1 MSSPFLYGHQPGT
14 YERQIR
20 SLSDSSDT
28 PRWRVRALFDT
39 ELARLQMGAKIGSY
53 LAVLTESNVR
63 GMLRRKAKLA
73 EIAAN
78 DKDCKSSAATAATPL
93 RDTSPETDALRNRRD

>member
-1 MSSPFLYGHQPGT
+1 MSSPFLRGHQPDT

-20 SLSDSSDT
+20 SLSDSNDMPLSK
-28 PRWRVRALFDT
+28 VRALFDA
-39 ELARLQMGAKIGSY
+39 EMGRLQMGAKVGSY

-73 EIAAN
+73 AALAAN
-78 DKDCKSSAATAATPL
+78 GKD
-93 RDTSPETDALRNRRD
+93 RGEV